1 MMMLDKRFV
10 MLFAVIGIA
19 FLYLVSLVSQPEH
32 VALNNVKNSEGK
44 NVTVKG
50 IVVEKYQT
58 KNGNT
63 IMNLRDDNIT
73 VSVFVKKI
81 VDAEPGDE
89 IRVTGSVQKYRDE
102 YEIVASEI
110 EILKKGDENHIELN
124 QLKLNPEKY
133 RGANINITGFAV
145 SIKHNEFHLSDNI
158 SKIKVKITK
167 SVSLPVENQSIFV
180 KGVMG
185 YDENRFEYFIKL
197 DNYGVLNE

>member
-1 MMMLDKRFV
+1 MMMNRRFV
-10 MLFAVIGIA
+10 VLFAVIGIA

-32 VALNNVKNSEGK
+32 VALNDVKNSEGK

-63 IMNLRDDNIT
+63 IMNLRDDNVT

-89 IRVTGSVQKYRDE
+89 IRVTGSVQKYMDE

-110 EILKKGDENHIELN
+110 EILKKWDENHIELN

-133 RGANINITGFAV
+133 GGTNINVTGFAV
-145 SIKHNEFHLSDNI
+145 SIKHNEFYLSDNV
-158 SKIKVKITK
+158 SRIKVVIPE
-167 SVSLPVENQSIFV
+167 SMFLPMKNQKIFV
-180 KGVMG
+180 KGIMG

>member
-1 MMMLDKRFV
+1 MMNRRFV
-10 MLFAVIGIA
+10 VGFAVVGII
-19 FLYLVSLVSQPEH
+19 FLWLVSVVSQPEH
-32 VALNNVKNSEGK
+32 VALNDVKNSEGK

-73 VSVFVKKI
+73 VSVFVKKV

-110 EILKKGDENHIELN
+110 EILKKWDEKHIEWN
-124 QLKLNPEKY
+124 HLKLNPEKY
-133 RGANINITGFAV
+133 KGANINITGFAV
-145 SIKHNEFHLSDNI
+145 SIKHNEFYLSDNI
-158 SKIKVKITK
+158 SRIKVRITK
-167 SVSLPVENQSIFV
+167 STVFPVENQKIFV

-185 YDENRFEYFIKL
+185 YDENRFEYFIEL
-197 DNYGVLNE
+197 DRYGVLNE